1 MAIETLK
8 NKIPQAPIAIWSIT
22 PNGKILGQKIK
33 DGLKGSIL
41 FVSAKIGGNDKRE
54 KNTIIFEKLSK
65 KIQFEFNKF
74 SGHVFIFSTGI
85 AVRIIA
91 PLLNSKI
98 VDPGVV
104 VVDDNGINAISLI
117 SGHLGGAN
125 ELTKKIAAII
135 SGTPVIT
142 TATDINNLPAID
154 LIAKDKGLF
163 IETPQNIKHINM
175 AFLMGEPVSLFDPF
189 DFIKNDLPKPF
200 WTNKSI
206 EDHAIKK
213 IFCSYET
220 REVSRE
226 TLILRPPVLS
236 IGIGCNRGTSCKE
249 LKQFLFM
256 VLKKENLSV
265 HSICQ
270 FATADIKKDEI
281 GLLALSK
288 EMKIQIVFYDK
299 KNLNSVKTI
308 MTPSTMV
315 EKHLGVKS
323 VCEAAAI
330 LAASNGKL
338 IVPKKKTKDVTLA
351 VAIKK

>member
-8 NKIPQAPIAIWSIT
+8 NKILQAPIAIWSIT
-22 PNGKILGQKIK
+22 LNGKILGQKIK
-33 DGLKGSIL
+33 AGLKGSIL

-54 KNTIIFEKLSK
+54 ENTIIFEKLSK

-74 SGHVFIFSTGI
+74 AGHVFIFSTGI

-98 VDPGVV
+98 IDPGVV
-104 VVDDNGINAISLI
+104 VVDDNGIHAISLI

-125 ELTKKIAAII
+125 ELAKKIAGII
-135 SGTPVIT
+135 SCTPVIT
-142 TATDINNLPAID
+142 TATDINNMPAID

-175 AFLMGEPVSLFDPF
+175 AFLMGEHVSLFDPF
-189 DFIKNDLPKPF
+189 NFIKNDLPKNF
-200 WTNKSI
+200 WTNRNHMESST
-206 EDHAIKK
+206 EQV
-213 IFCSYET
+213 FCSYET
-220 REVSRE
+220 KEVSRE

-236 IGIGCNRGTSCKE
+236 IGIGCNRGTSCKD

-256 VLKKENLSV
+256 VLKKESLSIN
-265 HSICQ
+265 SICQ

-308 MTPSTMV
+308 MTPSKMA

-330 LAASNGKL
+330 LAANNGKL
-338 IVPKKKTKDVTLA
+338 IVPKKKNKDVTLA